1 MLCLEVHALIPNYD
15 RILKLKKY
23 QWQNDEFLELAIK
36 NALNRTIAFQHRSV
50 IRDDAENLHKAEAEL
65 MDLFIM
71 LFLWADNE
79 PELLEQRLEGLL
91 SHAKGQKGQKKD

>member
-1 MLCLEVHALIPNYD
+1 MLCLEARVLIPNYD

-36 NALNRTIAFQHRSV
+36 NALNRAIAFQHRAV
-50 IRDDAENLHKAEAEL
+50 IRGDAENLHKAETEL

-71 LFLWADNE
+71 LFLWANDE

-91 SHAKGQKGQKKD
+91 SHAEGQKGQKKN